1 MFGLASDSFC
11 LIEADQ
17 QWFLQ
22 DIALAAASQQM
33 VTKQSYI
40 EVLMAENTSRL
51 GMVTQMLIALY
62 SAYQQQIPIIF
73 NRSASKILLE
83 NLPLGFAVGLQTSG
97 TTGAAKLIFHRW
109 ASLKPTQIQSGKH
122 SRWLLCYHPMS
133 FAGLQ
138 VILQALLSGD
148 TLIAATTQDIKAKA
162 QLAIQ
167 EDVTCLSLTPSLF
180 RAMVMCWQQQIPEL
194 KRITFGG
201 EICEQS
207 TLDLCHQL
215 FPAAEIRHIYALTE
229 AGIVFSVKD
238 GKAGFPASWL
248 EQSWNGWTL
257 QLQDQQLCLSRD
269 KQLIF
274 TGDNI
279 HQEQGRCFFSGRL
292 DNIVN
297 VGGHKVDME
306 QLERQLLQLPKVL
319 DVRVYAKKNPI
330 TGYIIAAEILS
341 QDQDCTREALQAF
354 NHSLS
359 PAERPRLVQFVDV
372 ITLSPTGKKQRV
384 MP

>member
-1 MFGLASDSFC
+1 MFGLASDNFC

-22 DIALAAASQQM
+22 DIATAAASQQM
-33 VTKQSYI
+33 LTEQSYI
-40 EVLMAENTSRL
+40 EVLMAENTAGS
-51 GMVTQMLIALY
+51 GIVTQMLIALCA
-62 SAYQQQIPIIF
+62 AYQQQIPVIF
-73 NRSASKILLE
+73 NRSAAKILPAD
-83 NLPLGFAVGLQTSG
+83 LPAGFAVGLQTSG
-97 TTGAAKLIFHRW
+97 TTGAAKLIFHCW
-109 ASLKPTQIQSGKH
+109 ASLKPTQVQSGKR

-133 FAGLQ
+133 FAGVQ

-162 QLAIQ
+162 RLATEQ
-167 EDVTCLSLTPSLF
+167 RVTCLSLTPSLF
-180 RAMVMCWQQQIPEL
+180 RAMAMCWQQQIPEL

-229 AGIVFSVKD
+229 AGVVFSVKD

-257 QLQDQQLCLSRD
+257 QLQDQQLCLSRNT
-269 KQLIF
+269 QFIF

-279 HQEQGRCFFSGRL
+279 CQEQDRCFFSGRL

-306 QLERQLLQLPKVL
+306 QLERQLLQLPAVL
-319 DVRVYAKKNPI
+319 DVRVYAKKSPI

-341 QDQDCTREALQAF
+341 QDQDCSREALQAF
-354 NHSLS
+354 NHHLS

>member
-1 MFGLASDSFC
+1 MFGLDSDSFC

-17 QWFLQ
+17 QWRLR
-22 DIALAAASQQM
+22 DIANAVASQQ
-33 VTKQSYI
+33 TIAKQSYI
-40 EVLMAENTSRL
+40 EVLMTENRAGTGTVS
-51 GMVTQMLIALY
+51 QMLIALY
-62 SAYQQQIPIIF
+62 AAYKQQIPVIF
-73 NRSASKILLE
+73 NRSATQIKPTE
-83 NLPLGFAVGLQTSG
+83 LPEGFSVGLQTSG

-109 ASLKPTQIQSGKH
+109 ASLKPKQVQSGKH

-148 TLIAATTQDIKAKA
+148 TLIAATVADIKEKA
-162 QLAIQ
+162 QLAIEQ
-167 EDVTCLSLTPSLF
+167 RVTCLSLTPSFF
-180 RAMVMCWQQQIPEL
+180 RAMAMCWQKQTPKL

-215 FPAAEIRHIYALTE
+215 FPDAEIRHIYALTE

-248 EQSWNGWTL
+248 GQSCDGWTL

-269 KQLIF
+269 AQFIF

-279 HQEQGRCFFSGRL
+279 RQEQGRCFFSGRM

-297 VGGHKVDME
+297 VGGHKVDIE
-306 QLERQLLQLPKVL
+306 HLERCLLQLPAVL
-319 DVRVYAKKNPI
+319 DARVYAKKNPI

-341 QDQDCTREALQAF
+341 QDQESSREALQAF
-354 NHSLS
+354 NHTLS
-359 PAERPRLVQFVDV
+359 TAERPRLIQFVDA